1 MSSDSGLLKS
11 LLESR
16 KQKKFMSPEEKTLV
30 VKQLEANGSLA
41 YTLETIKSLQQAL
54 WTCLHD
60 LEVQTQTPNWLLRIL
75 LYKLA
80 V

>member
-1 MSSDSGLLKS
+1 MSSDSGVLKP

-30 VKQLEANGSLA
+30 VKQLAANESLA

-60 LEVQTQTPNWLLRIL
+60 LEVQTGTPNWLLRIL

>member
-41 YTLETIKSLQQAL
+41 YTLETIKSL
-54 WTCLHD
+54 
-60 LEVQTQTPNWLLRIL
+60 
-75 LYKLA
+75 
-80 V
+80 

>member
-60 LEVQTQTPNWLLRIL
+60 LEVQTGTPNWLLRIL
-75 LYKLA
+75 WYKLA

>member
-41 YTLETIKSLQQAL
+41 YTLEIIKSLQQAL
-54 WTCLHD
+54 WKCLHD